1 MSQSVPIAL
10 IGPHRASGQ
19 AALEALEPLASVISI
34 VAAGVD
40 AEAGVELDWHGTQIV
55 AAVDAVDFSKVAAVL
70 VAQDTPL
77 PDVSVPVLYLERAD
91 APVLTLQSTAP
102 LLAQQRLADPVARA
116 LSQIV
121 APLADAIESIELTV
135 LDSVSTHGRA
145 GMDALRDQTVALLN
159 FRPLPTDT
167 FAERV
172 AFDVRVDAES
182 KREDQ
187 LADDLIALCPSAP
200 RADVRR
206 LVMPAFV
213 GAAVDVRLRCVG
225 LSAID
230 VRARLAEAGCEFDAH
245 RLDDVA
251 ETRAVHIARLTQD
264 ANGVRLWALFDDL
277 RWGVGAGVLDFL
289 TRALA
294 GKV

>member
-10 IGPHRASGQ
+10 IGPHRVSGQ
-19 AALEALEPLASVISI
+19 AALEALEPLASAITI
-34 VAAGVD
+34 VAGGVD
-40 AEAGVELDWHGTQIV
+40 ADAGVELDWHGTQIV
-55 AAVDAVDFSKVAAVL
+55 AALGTIDFSKVAAVL
-70 VAQDTPL
+70 VAQDAPIPNIAAPIL
-77 PDVSVPVLYLERAD
+77 YLSRADVPVLSAQAD
-91 APVLTLQSTAP
+91 AP
-102 LLAQQRLADPVARA
+102 LAARQRLADPVARA
-116 LSQIV
+116 LSQIIS
-121 APLADAIESIELTV
+121 PLAGAIEGIELTV

-159 FRPLPTDT
+159 FRPLPTDVFT
-167 FAERV
+167 ERV
-172 AFDVRVDAES
+172 AFDVRIDAEPD
-182 KREDQ
+182 RETQ
-187 LADDLIALCPSAP
+187 LADDLSELCPSAP

-213 GAAVDVRLRCVG
+213 GAAVDVRLRGAG
-225 LSAID
+225 LRDID
-230 VRARLAEAGCEFDAH
+230 VRALLADAGCEFDAH

-251 ETRAVHIARLTQD
+251 ETRAVHVARLTQD
-264 ANGVRLWALFDDL
+264 AAGVRLWALFDDL